1 MRLRRLSNEAEFF
14 THLSDQATSLQQA
27 TLILAELTGVP
38 LDERRGAMT
47 RLAAVSDEAHA
58 AELAVLRALRENYA
72 TPVDRDSL
80 YRLSSTLRGTVHRL
94 EAVGF
99 ALSSSAFDEFPAGVQ
114 EFLAVLSQASD
125 QTHTMLAHLPAKPD
139 QWLYV
144 ESMSRLFHRAEML
157 HLQVSD
163 AVPAARRGLVHLAAA
178 TLLGQM
184 FYEAARSFAQL
195 GNVVAEIAVRES

>member
-1 MRLRRLSNEAEFF
+1 MRLRRLSNETEFF
-14 THLSDQATSLQQA
+14 THLADLATSLRTG
-27 TLILAELTGVP
+27 TLILAELTGIP
-38 LDERRGAMT
+38 MEERRD
-47 RLAAVSDEAHA
+47 AVSRLTEVTDAADA
-58 AELAVLRALRENYA
+58 AESAVLRALRENYA

-80 YRLSSTLRGTVHRL
+80 YRLASTLREAVHRL

-99 ALSSSAFDEFPAGVQ
+99 ALSSSAFDEFPVGVH
-114 EFLAVLSQASD
+114 EFLAVLSNASD
-125 QTHTMLAHLPAKPD
+125 QTHTMLQRLPAKPD
-139 QWLYV
+139 QWQYV

-184 FYEAARSFAQL
+184 FYEAARSFA
-195 GNVVAEIAVRES
+195 GMGAAVAEIAVRES